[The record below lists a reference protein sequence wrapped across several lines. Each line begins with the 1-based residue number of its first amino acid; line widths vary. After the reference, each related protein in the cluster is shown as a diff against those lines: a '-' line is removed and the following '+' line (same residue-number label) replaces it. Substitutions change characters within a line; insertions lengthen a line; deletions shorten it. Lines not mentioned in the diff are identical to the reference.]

1 MWTQCFDGFACSKL
15 EVPLDY
21 SNRNLGTTSIAFL
34 KLAGKNAT
42 VESPSIVVI
51 PGKTSIRSID
61 KRGR

>member
-1 MWTQCFDGFACSKL
+1 M
-15 EVPLDY
+15 DY

-51 PGKTSIRSID
+51 NGKTSIRSID
-61 KRGR
+61 KRGS